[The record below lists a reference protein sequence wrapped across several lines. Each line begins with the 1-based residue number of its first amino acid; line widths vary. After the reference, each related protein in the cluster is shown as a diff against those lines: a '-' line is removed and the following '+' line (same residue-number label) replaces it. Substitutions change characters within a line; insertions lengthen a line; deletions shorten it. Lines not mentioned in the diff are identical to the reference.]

1 MEKSQYFGQAQQLLK
16 DSLKQA
22 YLETPWRKQVQLA
35 ATFLA
40 VLIGAA
46 ILAWIYL
53 SVSSEAVAAGL
64 DIQDIRRLNRHLR
77 YVNAEMESK
86 IADLSSA
93 TVMRMRIKDMNF
105 QPVDL
110 AQVIYLSVPGYHE
123 DAAYLGAASDE
134 PAMILPTR
142 SEGPLITPEYT
153 QSWID
158 WLYQQMKDLKPLY
171 QLSGEIGS

>member
-1 MEKSQYFGQAQQLLK
+1 MEKIEYFGQARQLLR

-46 ILAWIYL
+46 VLAWIYL

-64 DIQDIRRLNRHLR
+64 EIQDIRRLNRHLR
-77 YVNAEMESK
+77 YVNAEVESK
-86 IADLSSA
+86 IGDLSSA
-93 TVMRMRIKDMNF
+93 IVMRTRIKNLNF
-105 QPVDL
+105 QPLDP
-110 AQVIYLSVPGYHE
+110 AQVVYISVPGYHE
-123 DAAYLGAASDE
+123 DSAFLGATSAE
-134 PAMILPTR
+134 PAMILPAR
-142 SEGPLITPEYT
+142 NEGPLITPEYT

-171 QLSGEIGS
+171 HLGEEIAP

>member
-1 MEKSQYFGQAQQLLK
+1 MEKTEYFGQAKQILK

-22 YLETPWRKQVQLA
+22 YMETPWRKQVQLA

-40 VLIGAA
+40 ILIGAA
-46 ILAWIYL
+46 TLAWIYL

-93 TVMRMRIKDMNF
+93 TIMRTRIKSLNF
-105 QPVDL
+105 QAVDPSQIVYL
-110 AQVIYLSVPGYHE
+110 AVPGYHE
-123 DAAYLGAASDE
+123 ETAYLGASSDE

-142 SEGPLITPEYT
+142 SEGPLITPEFT
-153 QSWID
+153 QSWVD

-171 QLSGEIGS
+171 QLSTEAQP

>member
-1 MEKSQYFGQAQQLLK
+1 MEKTEYFGQARQILK

-40 VLIGAA
+40 ILIGAA
-46 ILAWIYL
+46 TLAWIYL
-53 SVSSEAVAAGL
+53 NVSSEAVAAGL

-93 TVMRMRIKDMNF
+93 TIMRTRIKDLNF
-105 QPVDL
+105 QPVDP
-110 AQVIYLSVPGYHE
+110 AQVVYLSVPGYHE
-123 DAAYLGAASDE
+123 KSAFLGAASDE
-134 PAMILPTR
+134 PAMILPSH

-171 QLSGEIGS
+171 TLDTEAAP